1 MAPVTDGSKLRRNR
15 DFDLRRPL
23 SMKRPSNHNGVGGQP
38 DSAELAFSLLSRP
51 CVCVSVRV
59 RVPVC
64 ASACVCVCAR
74 VCVPARV
81 CVDKI
86 LNKLQKGKGEEGLIL
101 GNLLHLVRS

>member
-51 CVCVSVRV
+51 CVCVC
-59 RVPVC
+59 VPVC
-64 ASACVCVCAR
+64 PCLRACVY
-74 VCVPARV
+74 
-81 CVDKI
+81 KI
-86 LNKLQKGKGEEGLIL
+86 LNKLQKG
-101 GNLLHLVRS
+101 